1 MARQEGRGVARDS
14 RQSKAAPDPT
24 RGLALLWGAQD
35 QPGRS
40 GLTLGAIVTAAIEIA
55 DREGFEA
62 VSMRAIA
69 RQLQSGAMTLYTHV
83 PGKDE
88 LTDLMIDRAYG
99 ELYEDV
105 GAPSRQSSTWREGL
119 RFIAERNWDLYR
131 RHPWLLQIAGRP
143 TLGPNASDKYE
154 AELRPLDGIGLS
166 DLEMDSV
173 LTLVLSHVEATA
185 RAQLNMMQTQ
195 RDSGVTDLEWWAAM
209 APTLIRLS
217 QGKELPVASRVGQ
230 AAGLAYQAA
239 SNPVHAF
246 SFGLERILD
255 GVAMLLSHR
264 AEGDRGIGG

>member
-1 MARQEGRGVARDS
+1 MAEDS
-14 RQSKAAPDPT
+14 RKPSQTPDPT
-24 RGLALLWGAQD
+24 RGLTLLWGSHD
-35 QPGRS
+35 QAGRS

-55 DREGFEA
+55 DRDGFEA

-99 ELYEDV
+99 ELYRDV
-105 GAPSRQSSTWREGL
+105 DEPARQSADWRAGL
-119 RFIAERNWDLYR
+119 RFVAERNWDLYQ

-185 RAQLNMMQTQ
+185 RAQLNMAQLQ
-195 RDSGVTDLEWWAAM
+195 RDSGVTDLEWWIAI
-209 APTLIRLS
+209 APTLARLS
-217 QGKELPVASRVGQ
+217 EGKELPVASRVGQ
-230 AAGLAYQAA
+230 AAGMAHQAA

-255 GVAMLLSHR
+255 GVAMLLAQR
-264 AEGDRGIGG
+264 VTGDG